1 VFNDPV
7 PKAEIPARIAQADAI
22 LLSLRDVPLFRY
34 GVSPNKLYDA
44 YAIGRPVI
52 TTVAGSINSEV
63 ETHRLG
69 VTAEPGDPQ
78 AMADAILRLAQTPRV
93 EREAMAARATQLAH
107 SIYSRQRI
115 NAEYNRLLRE
125 VIAR

>member
-1 VFNDPV
+1 
-7 PKAEIPARIAQADAI
+7 
-22 LLSLRDVPLFRY
+22 
-34 GVSPNKLYDA
+34 VSPNKLYDA

-52 TTVAGSINSEV
+52 TTVAGSINAEV

-78 AMADAILRLAQTPRV
+78 ALADAILRLTQTPRA

-107 SIYSRQRI
+107 STYSRQRI
-115 NAEYNRLLRE
+115 NSEYNRLLRA